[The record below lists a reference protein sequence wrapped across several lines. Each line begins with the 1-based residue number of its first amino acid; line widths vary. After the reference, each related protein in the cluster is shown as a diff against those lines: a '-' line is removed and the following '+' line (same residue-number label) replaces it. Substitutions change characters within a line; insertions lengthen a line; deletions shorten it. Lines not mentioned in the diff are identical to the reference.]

1 VAPAGTVQTVG
12 VRPNAHLGILRM
24 RTSGCQAEHFV
35 ACWSVSPRIGWA
47 VRNGLWVFGTQN
59 YAELLRAAFA
69 CTHDGALAGAYPV
82 ISD

>member
-1 VAPAGTVQTVG
+1 
-12 VRPNAHLGILRM
+12 
-24 RTSGCQAEHFV
+24 
-35 ACWSVSPRIGWA
+35 